1 MNKRQTDLKR
11 TEDVF
16 SVSKYENYLLSTED
30 SGESL
35 RPLLKLVT
43 TFAHKKG
50 TAHKSHLSVP
60 QDSPLASC
68 YTSSGIVQKTS

>member
-11 TEDVF
+11 TEDVL
-16 SVSKYENYLLSTED
+16 SVLKHENYLLSTED

-43 TFAHKKG
+43 TFAHTKG
-50 TAHKSHLSVP
+50 RAHKSHLSVP

>member
-11 TEDVF
+11 TDDIF
-16 SVSKYENYLLSTED
+16 SVSKYENYLLRTED
-30 SGESL
+30 SGEPL

-50 TAHKSHLSVP
+50 IAHKSHLSVP